1 MTGEEKADDASPGM
15 DVSELRRPFGGA
27 ALERGDL
34 DDDPVRQFSAWFEQA
49 CSSDALDPNA
59 MSLSTVNANGQ
70 PSLRTVL
77 LKYFDERGFAFF
89 TNQSSTKA
97 TEMQGNPHVALLFFW
112 RESARQVV
120 IRGTA
125 EKLPA
130 AETMRYFLSRPRGS
144 QLGAWVSPQSSV
156 ISSRAL
162 LEAKFDEMKRKFA
175 KPGGALA
182 IVLGRLS
189 RGPGGTL
196 NSGRV
201 ARTGC
206 MIDFFIACRT
216 ANGLLSDWHHDR

>member
-1 MTGEEKADDASPGM
+1 MTDQKKRGAALPGM
-15 DVSELRRPFGGA
+15 DVSGLRRPFDGA

-34 DDDPVRQFSAWFEQA
+34 DDDPVRQFSAWFEEA
-49 CSSDALDPNA
+49 CGGDALDPNA
-59 MSLSTVNANGQ
+59 MSLSTVNAAGH

-97 TEMQGNPHVALLFFW
+97 TEMEANPQVALLFFW

-120 IRGTA
+120 IRGAA

-175 KPGGALA
+175 NREVPLPSFWGGYRV
-182 IVLGRLS
+182 IPTDIEFWQGRENRL
-189 RGPGGTL
+189 
-196 NSGRV
+196 
-201 ARTGC
+201 
-206 MIDFFIACRT
+206 
-216 ANGLLSDWHHDR
+216 HDRFLYQLQDGQWNIERLAP